1 MKEYIA
7 LFVVIIIMIICV
19 CGLYIAFCGECID
32 EFDTNTI
39 EEIDT
44 QL

>member
-7 LFVVIIIMIICV
+7 LFVVCIIIILCV
-19 CGLYIAFCGECID
+19 CGLYIALCGECID
-32 EFDTNTI
+32 EFDTKTI

-44 QL
+44 PL